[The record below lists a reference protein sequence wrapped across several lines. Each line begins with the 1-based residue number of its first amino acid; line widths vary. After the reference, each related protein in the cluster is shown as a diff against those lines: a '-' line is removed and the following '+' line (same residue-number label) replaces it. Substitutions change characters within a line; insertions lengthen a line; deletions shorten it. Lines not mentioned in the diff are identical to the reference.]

1 MRPINKKIE
10 LIGKFLLIFI
20 AMFAIVSLFGLVA
33 GAAGVI
39 YGAGTVVSDGTG
51 TLTVQE
57 ATTQDVLDMPDV
69 ERKVSLY
76 KPYQT
81 PLLTLMSQS
90 KPLSVESWRKEYYA
104 VDARSLNTT
113 ISAATA
119 ISNSVVTLT
128 VADSTMFTK
137 FNTVYF
143 PEIETATTKVG
154 AGTGNSVMGII
165 TSVGDS
171 STITVK
177 LVNPGTTLAGSD
189 FVTSPVMHVYRGG
202 SAHNELAAS
211 AAPWGINPATDYN
224 YIQLFMEQVEEGE
237 VQKLM
242 KKEADW
248 GMADLK
254 RMAIEDFKMQR
265 ERTFLNGIRGKTSI
279 TIDGVAKDFY
289 TCGGFLQDTGI
300 PVLGNQDLSDLA
312 AATTNATFVTWL
324 KTIFTGNNGSRKRY
338 MLAGADVVAAIETMK
353 IDNRF
358 LLAKETE
365 QIYGIEFVKLVSSFG
380 TLDLMY
386 YEQLDLLGKEKTAIV
401 IDKENIY
408 TGDLK
413 GKGFNVKPLDYKSSG
428 IAAVDASVIEQCSTM
443 LIKNKTTHHIINC
456 VA

>member
-10 LIGKFLLIFI
+10 LIGKFLLIFVAI
-20 AMFAIVSLFGLVA
+20 FALTSVLGLVA
-33 GAAGVI
+33 GAVGLVYGV
-39 YGAGTVVSDGTG
+39 GTVVGDG

-57 ATTQDVLDMPDV
+57 ATTQDVIDMPDV
-69 ERKVSLY
+69 ERRVSVY
-76 KPYQT
+76 KQWQT

-104 VDARSLNTT
+104 VDARGLTTT
-113 ISAATA
+113 ISAATT

-143 PEIETATTKVG
+143 PEITTATTKVG

-177 LVNPGTTLAGSD
+177 IVNPGTTLAGTD
-189 FVTSPVMHVYRGG
+189 FVTNPVMNVYRGG

-211 AAPWGINPATDYN
+211 ALPWGINPATDYN
-224 YIQLFMEQVEEGE
+224 FIQLFMEQVEEGE

-265 ERTFLNGIRGKTSI
+265 ERTFLNGVRGKTSI

-338 MLAGADVVAAIETMK
+338 MLAGADVIAAIETMK

-365 QIYGIEFVKLVSSFG
+365 QIYGIDFVKLVSSFG
-380 TLDLMY
+380 VLDLMY
-386 YEQLDLLGKEKTAIV
+386 YEQLDLLGKQKTAIV

-413 GKGFNVKPLDYKSSG
+413 GKGFNVKKLDYQSSG